1 MAIRM
6 YHPGVNRKCLIAQ
19 CLGEAQGQPA
29 GGRDLKK
36 WSASPPQSRRRGGFA
51 RSILKEALEPAEPV
65 RRYERWSRRTSGRSK
80 RSNWPIALSPR
91 RHRDGIAKVPRLCSS
106 LDRVSRDCP
115 VVCDRVSFERSKR
128 KLCTCWHLIGRRASH
143 ERSVSGSERTA
154 DALQRPALGGN
165 REERADQ
172 CRGEHQHRAEQVAA
186 ENAPA

>member
-1 MAIRM
+1 MDTSPQTQAVRPNIIV
-6 YHPGVNRKCLIAQ
+6 PLFTVGVLVVVV
-19 CLGEAQGQPA
+19 G
-29 GGRDLKK
+29 
-36 WSASPPQSRRRGGFA
+36 
-51 RSILKEALEPAEPV
+51 
-65 RRYERWSRRTSGRSK
+65 
-80 RSNWPIALSPR
+80 R